1 MLKRDAGTGS
11 ATPVPPPA
19 SRSDVITVDLCVIG
33 AGSGGLSVAAA
44 AAGLGRSVVLIEKHK
59 MGGDCLNYGCVP
71 SKALL
76 AAARRA
82 HVIRTSSSFGIEP
95 VSPNVDW
102 EGVRGHIRKVIADIA
117 PNDSVERFTGLG
129 VRVIQSRARFVDKR
143 TLEAG
148 EHRIRARRFVIATGS
163 SPVVPPIPGLDS
175 VPCFTNETIF
185 DNAAPIPHLIVI
197 GGGPIGF
204 ELAQAYR
211 RLGSRVTVL
220 EAATALGKEDPEL
233 APHVLKALREE
244 DVDIREGLTVERVDG
259 HDGEIRVTA
268 KSGGASEVI
277 EGTHLLVA
285 TGRRPNIADL
295 NLEAAKVKYDKA
307 TGIKVNRGL
316 VTSNRRIFAIGDCS
330 GGPQFTHVA
339 NYHAGIVIRR
349 ALFRLPSKVDETVL
363 PRVTFTD
370 PELAYVGYSEDEAR
384 NLKGNV
390 RVLRWP
396 YAENDRAQTERAT
409 RGFIKVVTD
418 KRGRILGAGIVG
430 DQAGELIQMWA
441 LAISQRLKIR
451 AMTEWVSPYP
461 TFSEIN
467 KRAAFRYYATAASS
481 PFVRKV
487 VSLLAKLG

>member
-1 MLKRDAGTGS
+1 MLKRDTGS
-11 ATPVPPPA
+11 GSAAPALPPA
-19 SRSDVITVDLCVIG
+19 GKSDVITADLCVIG

-44 AAGLGRSVVLIEKHK
+44 AAALGSSVVLIEKHK

-82 HVIRTSSSFGIEP
+82 HVMRTSGSFGIEP
-95 VSPNVDW
+95 VSPSIDW
-102 EGVRGHIRKVIADIA
+102 EGVRSHIRGVIAEIA

-129 VRVIQSRARFVDKR
+129 VRVIQAKARFVDKR
-143 TLEAG
+143 TLEAS
-148 EHRIRARRFVIATGS
+148 EHRIRARRFVIASGS
-163 SPVVPPIPGLDS
+163 SPVVPPIPGLDG

-197 GGGPIGF
+197 GGGPIGL
-204 ELAQAYR
+204 ELAQAHR

-220 EAATALGKEDPEL
+220 EAATALGREDPEL
-233 APHVLKALREE
+233 SPHVLKALREE
-244 DVDIREGLTVERVDG
+244 GIDLRERSTVEHVDG
-259 HDGEIRVTA
+259 REGEIRVTV
-268 KSGGASEVI
+268 KSGETSETI

-285 TGRRPNIADL
+285 TGRRPNVADL
-295 NLEAAKVKYDKA
+295 NLEAAKVHYDKKI
-307 TGIKVNRGL
+307 GIKVNRGL

-349 ALFRLPSKVDETVL
+349 ALFRLPAKVDEKVL

-370 PELAYVGYSEDEAR
+370 PELAYVGLSEDEAR
-384 NLKGNV
+384 KAKGDL

-396 YAENDRAQTERAT
+396 YSENDRAHTERAE
-409 RGFIKVVTD
+409 RGFVKVITD

-430 DQAGELIQMWA
+430 EQAGELIQMWA
-441 LAISQRLKIR
+441 LAISQGLKIKVM
-451 AMTEWVSPYP
+451 AEWVSPYP
-461 TFSEIN
+461 TLSEIN

-481 PFVRKV
+481 PLVRKV

>member
-1 MLKRDAGTGS
+1 MLKRDTGTGR
-11 ATPVPPPA
+11 AAPVPPPA
-19 SRSDVITVDLCVIG
+19 SKSDVITADLCIIG

-44 AAGLGRSVVLIEKHK
+44 AAGVGRSVVLVEKHK

-82 HVIRTSSSFGIEP
+82 HIMRTSGSFGIEP
-95 VSPNVDW
+95 VSPSVDW
-102 EGVRGHIRKVIADIA
+102 EGLRSHIRGVIANIA
-117 PNDSVERFTGLG
+117 PNDSVERFTALG
-129 VRVIQSRARFVDKR
+129 VRVIQSRARFVNKR
-143 TLEAG
+143 TVEAG

-163 SPVVPPIPGLDS
+163 SPALPPIPGLDG

-185 DNAAPIPHLIVI
+185 DNAAPISHLIVI
-197 GGGPIGF
+197 GGGPIGL

-220 EAATALGKEDPEL
+220 EAATALVKEDPEL
-233 APHVLKALREE
+233 APHVLKALRAE
-244 DVDIREGLTVERVDG
+244 DVDIREGVTVERVDG
-259 HDGEIRVTA
+259 REGEIRVTFRA
-268 KSGGASEVI
+268 GETSETI
-277 EGTHLLVA
+277 EGTHLLIA
-285 TGRRPNIADL
+285 TGRRPNVTDL

-316 VTSNRRIFAIGDCS
+316 VTSNSRIFAIGDCS

-349 ALFRLPSKVDETVL
+349 ALFRLPAKADDKLL

-370 PELAYVGYSEDEAR
+370 PELAYVGLSEDEAR
-384 NLKGNV
+384 TGKGGV

-396 YAENDRAQTERAT
+396 YSENDRAHTERAT
-409 RGFIKVVTD
+409 RGFVKVITD
-418 KRGRILGAGIVG
+418 KRGRVLGAGIVG

-441 LAISQRLKIR
+441 LAISQKLKIR

-461 TFSEIN
+461 TLSEIN
-467 KRAAFRYYATAASS
+467 KRAAIRYYATAASS